1 MPLNLILMQ
10 TKESLIDIL
19 RLVLKQKKS
28 VIRNVAIITTL
39 AVIVSLFLPN
49 YYSATTVFYPASPDV
64 MKPEHIFGNSTKD
77 MEYYGT
83 GMDLD
88 RMLSVANSVEL
99 LDLMVDSF
107 DLYKRYEID
116 STERK
121 ARYKVHNTLKE
132 HYKIEKTKLDALELT
147 IEDKDPKVAASM
159 ANAARF
165 FINELVSNLLKTNL
179 EELSVTMKDNIA
191 QKQKEV
197 ETLSDSVRI
206 LRNKY
211 KIIEPDAQGKELMQ
225 KMVNVESK
233 YKREQE
239 RLKVLET
246 LPGIRRDTINLLKA
260 MVAGLKEEYKSITD
274 SNTTSAI
281 NFNNFN
287 EGRNIIEV
295 MSTQLRSAKDYLTVY
310 KTRYNQLLGVLKSK
324 SNALHLVEKADIP
337 LVKSRPKRSLIVLA
351 AMIAALMVNVLGI
364 IIIDSLRDPE
374 WKKLWND

>member
-19 RLVLKQKKS
+19 KLILKQKKS
-28 VIRNVAIITTL
+28 VIRNVAIITIL

-64 MKPEHIFGNSTKD
+64 MKPEHIFGTSTKD

-107 DLYKRYEID
+107 GLYKRYEID
-116 STERK
+116 STGRK
-121 ARYKVHNTLKE
+121 ARYKVHNTLKD
-132 HYKIEKTKLDALELT
+132 HYKIEKTKLDALELS

-165 FINELVSNLLKTNL
+165 FINNLVSNLLKTNL
-179 EELSVTMKDNIA
+179 EELSVTMKDNIT

-197 ETLSDSVRI
+197 EILSDSVRI

>member
-19 RLVLKQKKS
+19 KLILKQKKS
-28 VIRNVAIITTL
+28 VIRNVAIITIL

-64 MKPEHIFGNSTKD
+64 MKPEHIFGTSTKD

-107 DLYKRYEID
+107 GLYKRYEID
-116 STERK
+116 STGRK
-121 ARYKVHNTLKE
+121 ARYKVHNTLKD
-132 HYKIEKTKLDALELT
+132 HYKIEKTKLDALELS

-165 FINELVSNLLKTNL
+165 FINNLVSDLLKTNL